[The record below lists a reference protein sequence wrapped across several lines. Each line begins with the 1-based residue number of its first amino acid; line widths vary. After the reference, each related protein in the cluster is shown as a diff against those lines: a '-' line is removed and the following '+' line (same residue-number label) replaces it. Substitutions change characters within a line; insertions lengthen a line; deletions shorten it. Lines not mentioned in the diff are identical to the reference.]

1 MEKEEPAKACEEP
14 LLDSQDSAPTAR
26 AASPADQGSC
36 NQAVVDWLASSE
48 PGMQQQADAAAAQT
62 AAAAARPEP
71 QGPVAA
77 LVQQFEHMTTTTSGL
92 PANHG
97 HGLASLVDR
106 SLFVPSTQHP
116 KQSSLA
122 KKAHL
127 TPLQIPGVAA
137 SGEQNPQGA
146 AARNE
151 AAMAAHRARL
161 HPGKERKDPWAH
173 ASRRSVAR
181 TGGSQARHGLD
192 VQVEPSRLTR
202 EAAAMQIPHTAPLS
216 PDETDASLTPERSSI
231 SAAWA
236 RINPVS
242 GRPPIRRFGSVG
254 IPSVGSQ
261 PLSPALRPAAV
272 TIAEIMRQASVAT
285 PNGVDPPWPSSPRRQ
300 PSAVTVA
307 QIMRQNTHLKP
318 LDFVPPSPSIRTD
331 APRTPGRERVSFAV
345 SPDSL
350 NTSGSQS
357 SADCWAHALD
367 RGRSLATSGPHR
379 SRSGSPDIW
388 SDPGAGG
395 PCVTPKGRVRL
406 PPLSTTP
413 SGMLQSSPLVT
424 QQSEAANK

>member
-1 MEKEEPAKACEEP
+1 MEENEPAKAREEP
-14 LLDSQDSAPTAR
+14 LLDSQDRAPTAR
-26 AASPADQGSC
+26 AASPADQGSSK
-36 NQAVVDWLASSE
+36 QAVVDWLASSE
-48 PGMQQQADAAAAQT
+48 PGMHQQADAAAAQT

-77 LVQQFEHMTTTTSGL
+77 LVQQFEHMTTSGP

-97 HGLASLVDR
+97 HGLASLMDR

-116 KQSSLA
+116 QQSSLA

-137 SGEQNPQGA
+137 SGEQNPQASLGA

-161 HPGKERKDPWAH
+161 HPGKERKDQWAH

-181 TGGSQARHGLD
+181 TGVSQARHGLD
-192 VQVEPSRLTR
+192 VQVEPSRLTW
-202 EAAAMQIPHTAPLS
+202 EAAAAQISHTAPLS
-216 PDETDASLTPERSSI
+216 PDEADASLAPERSSI

-254 IPSVGSQ
+254 IPGSQ

-285 PNGVDPPWPSSPRRQ
+285 PNGVDPSWPSSPRRQ

-318 LDFVPPSPSIRTD
+318 LDFVPPSPSIRAD
-331 APRTPGRERVSFAV
+331 APRTPGRDRVSFAV

-357 SADCWAHALD
+357 SANFWAHALD
-367 RGRSLATSGPHR
+367 RGRSLATSGPAR
-379 SRSGSPDIW
+379 SRSGSPDYW
-388 SDPGAGG
+388 SDPGAGSPG
-395 PCVTPKGRVRL
+395 VTPKGRVRL
-406 PPLSTTP
+406 PPLSTAP
-413 SGMLQSSPLVT
+413 SGMLQSSPLVK